1 MSLWQTAQST
11 PFWLCLLSFQSDT
24 TPGVIAVWQTMQI
37 FAEAISF
44 FSVG

>member
-1 MSLWQTAQST
+1 LSLWQTAQST

-24 TPGVIAVWQTMQI
+24 IPGVIAVWQTTQF
-37 FAEAISF
+37 FADVISF